1 MAGIEIGRY
10 SETARKSIQDQTLQ
24 QALSCMQQ
32 RIGRAT
38 AQKYTDQPEGQDLRL
53 LAKDLRLRTLSGLD
67 RHLSRLA
74 DGIRSRGGRVFFAQ
88 TAEEAVSYCLEVA
101 ARHNVRSVVKGK
113 SMVSEE
119 IGLNQAF
126 ESAGIQ
132 ATETDLGEYI
142 VQLAGEH
149 PSHIIAPAIHKT
161 KEEVGRL
168 FADKLGIEYTDDPT
182 VLTQAARESLRE
194 KFLAADM
201 GVTGCNL
208 ACAET
213 GHITTLSNEGNI
225 RMASTL
231 PRVHVAI
238 MGMERVVANL
248 QDHDILFRLL
258 SWGAAAQNL
267 AGYVS
272 YVGGPA
278 APDHVDGPEEFHLIV
293 LDNGRSR
300 ILADPEFRELLCCIR
315 CGACLNICPVYGKI
329 GGYAYGHPYAGPI
342 GSVLIPLMSDIGR
355 AKDLCFGETL
365 CGACR
370 DACPVQVDIP
380 RMLLALRHKCVE
392 GCDIWGVKPNIS
404 KTEQGMYTLWA
415 RAVGNRKL
423 YESMLKAAL
432 LGGKVMPKS
441 EGWLRKLPGPLSGW
455 TFSRD
460 LPPLARVSFIE
471 QWKSTEVRGQK
482 PEVRGQRSE
491 IRDQKSEGRGKR

>member
-10 SETARKSIQDQTLQ
+10 TETAQKAIHDHNLQ

-38 AQKYTDQPEGQDLRL
+38 AQKYKDQPDGQDLRQQ
-53 LAKDLRLRTLSGLD
+53 AKDLRLRTLSGLD
-67 RHLSRLA
+67 YHLGRLA
-74 DGIRSRGGRVFFAQ
+74 QGVRDRGGQVFFAQ
-88 TAEEAVSYCLEVA
+88 TAEEAVSYCLHVA
-101 ARHNVRSVVKGK
+101 SRHNVRSVVKGK

-119 IGLNQAF
+119 IGLNQAL

-168 FADKLGIEYTDDPT
+168 FAHKLGIAYTDDPAA
-182 VLTQAARESLRE
+182 LTRAAREALRE

-201 GVTGCNL
+201 GITGCNL

-225 RMASTL
+225 RMSSTL
-231 PRVHVAI
+231 PRIHLAI

-278 APDHVDGPEEFHLIV
+278 AGDHVDGPEEFHLVV

-342 GSVLIPLMSDIGR
+342 GSVLTPLMSDIGR
-355 AKDLCFGETL
+355 ARDLCFGETL

-380 RMLLALRHKCVE
+380 RMLLALRNKCVE
-392 GCDIWGVKPNIS
+392 GCDTWGVTPS
-404 KTEQGMYTLWA
+404 TSTAERAFFALWA
-415 RAVGNRKL
+415 RAAGNRKL
-423 YESMLKAAL
+423 YAAMLKAAR
-432 LGGKVMPKS
+432 LGSKFMPKS
-441 EGWLRKLPGPLSGW
+441 EGWLRKLPGPLAGW
-455 TFSRD
+455 TSSRD
-460 LPPLARVSFIE
+460 LPPLARRSFID
-471 QWKSTEVRGQK
+471 QWKGAEGRNQRSEVRD
-482 PEVRGQRSE
+482 QRSE
-491 IRDQKSEGRGKR
+491 IRSER